1 MDGSSG
7 VSAVLD
13 VNQQDGKP
21 QEPHAHA
28 EADAVHCLVAHEHLT
43 VDIGL
48 HARDRGAGPVF
59 TEARD
64 LQRTREGFKEQELK
78 SSSCSEAPGQLPGNP
93 NPKYTRTSVPCD
105 LVQ

>member
-1 MDGSSG
+1 MHELLLLLRGLPVVDGSTG

-13 VNQQDGKP
+13 VNHQDGKP

-64 LQRTREGFKEQELK
+64 LQHTQEGFKRAGAEVHFMF
-78 SSSCSEAPGQLPGNP
+78 GNTGP
-93 NPKYTRTSVPCD
+93 VTE
-105 LVQ
+105 